1 MKCPI
6 CGNYICEGTTG
17 LHVFSIE
24 KSVDE
29 DRINSSFLCLYPKE
43 FEDNIYS
50 AFAWEQKINKKE

>member
-6 CGNYICEGTTG
+6 CGGFLLILDDGTYICEGTAG

-50 AFAWEQKINKKE
+50 AFA